1 MKVKDHMKFRLF
13 DYESDMTNKNFQLGD
28 VVTKLEMDNEGEIG
42 VVIQLHPDGD
52 IRTDMFGNS
61 GSDQV
66 RLSTFQEILDKRS
79 ELLIELEVDS
89 SIEAN
94 YKSSV
99 ELLYKLQ
106 EKLNETRT
114 R

>member
-13 DYESDMTNKNFQLGD
+13 DYESDMTNKNFQLGN
-28 VVTKLEMDNEGEIG
+28 VVTGIDGDNIGQIG

-61 GSDQV
+61 GSEQV

-79 ELLIELEVDS
+79 ELLIDLEVDS
-89 SIEAN
+89 SVDST
-94 YKSSV
+94 YKLTV
-99 ELLYKLQ
+99 ELLYQIQ
-106 EKLNETRT
+106 EKIKSFDEC
-114 R
+114 